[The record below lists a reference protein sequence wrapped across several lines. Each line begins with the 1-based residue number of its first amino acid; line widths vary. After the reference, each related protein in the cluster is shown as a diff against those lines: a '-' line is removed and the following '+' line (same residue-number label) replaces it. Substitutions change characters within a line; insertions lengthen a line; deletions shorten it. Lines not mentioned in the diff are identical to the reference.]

1 MPVYKIPLIVIMLFG
16 STAYCQHKTIVSEN
30 TELHPNGELKV
41 HIIVTSKISKDPK
54 LYEYYW
60 KKSIE
65 RFTYDTS
72 GTLLTEMFRVELH
85 SSYGRPC
92 DELIYK
98 FVEYNSNGDKVW
110 EFVSK
115 CDCKREK
122 YIRYHDGKKII
133 KQKKRRYT
141 WKY

>member
-1 MPVYKIPLIVIMLFG
+1 MPIYRIPIIVMIIFV
-16 STAYCQHKTIVSEN
+16 TNAYSQHKTIVSEN

-41 HIIVTSKISKDPK
+41 HIIVTSKISKAPH

-72 GTLLTEMFRVELH
+72 GTLLTEMLHTELH
-85 SSYGRPC
+85 SNYGRPC
-92 DELIYK
+92 EELIYK
-98 FVEYNSNGDKVW
+98 FTEYSHSGDKEW
-110 EFVSK
+110 EYISK

-122 YIRYHDGKKII
+122 YTRYHNGKKII